1 MRILNLMVLSGLL
14 QACVADKP
22 IEYREIEIVKPKNR
36 LEFGNNWNNLNVDQ
50 DEQIKPIKYP
60 KPDFF
65 YDK

>member
-1 MRILNLMVLSGLL
+1 MRILNLILMIGLL

-22 IEYREIEIVKPKNR
+22 IEYREIEITKPTNR
-36 LEFGNNWNNLNVDQ
+36 LELGNNWNNLNVDKA
-50 DEQIKPIKYP
+50 EEIKRIKYP